1 MMRFLF
7 AGAIWKNQHGCT
19 GSVDP
24 TPSQKLQIRMKHRV
38 VVKDRKSGTLRNL
51 DQHFAEGGNQ
61 IRCGFHI
68 PSSFKLAHALER
80 EIA

>member
-1 MMRFLF
+1 
-7 AGAIWKNQHGCT
+7 
-19 GSVDP
+19 
-24 TPSQKLQIRMKHRV
+24 MKHRV
-38 VVKDRKSGTLRNL
+38 VVKDRKSGTLRNF

-61 IRCGFHI
+61 IRCGLHI